1 MLSQFPKQGTPALP
15 RTSPRLPWDGGMAV
29 ADAPEA
35 NGGFE
40 IAAAD
45 LSAPVGELQERLRA
59 LKGAVPSAVGHGHPG
74 ACQEGSEPGQRP
86 GLQTPAPPVH
96 VLGRG
101 PEAQLCQE
109 SSQVAERGKEAWPLS
124 PNALPSPIGPQA
136 LTWQLPLA
144 QWGSSRE
151 GISKIG
157 VSLNS
162 LPHVPT

>member
-1 MLSQFPKQGTPALP
+1 MLSQSPQQGTPALP
-15 RTSPRLPWDGGMAV
+15 RTSPRLPWDGGVAV

-40 IAAAD
+40 IAAVD

-109 SSQVAERGKEAWPLS
+109 SSQVAERGKKAWPLS
-124 PNALPSPIGPQA
+124 PRALSSPIGPQG
-136 LTWQLPLA
+136 TDLA
-144 QWGSSRE
+144 APFGSV
-151 GISKIG
+151 GG
-157 VSLNS
+157 L
-162 LPHVPT
+162 